1 MVEVQESTAHILII
15 DDELSICTGISGILE
30 TDGFNAAYALTPQ
43 EGLDYIDRH
52 RDVDIVLLDVNLRA
66 DLTGVELL
74 PLIKERNKYLQVVMF
89 TSHDRLN
96 VGLECMKRGAVD
108 FMTKP
113 FDEVAF
119 LRIAE
124 AALEKKRLEQVK
136 DLYFDM
142 VVHDLKN
149 PLQCICGAFEMLQ
162 DQLRCGATPLQKK
175 LFETANSGIQQIQL
189 MIGNILGVTCFE
201 KGTLLARRES
211 FGITEAVQSA
221 LALFE
226 PIDLVLSTA
235 LPPLIRSDKD
245 LYTRILANIVGNAF
259 RFATIGSAVTIH
271 CDYDYCEK
279 MLITS
284 VTNFGSYIR
293 EEHRTLIFNKF
304 LGVERSIGSLRGQN
318 HGLGLTFCKMAVEA
332 LHGSIVVKSDE
343 IEEKTTFVFMIK
355 DFSLF

>member
-1 MVEVQESTAHILII
+1 MVEVQEFTAHVLII
-15 DDELSICTGISGILE
+15 DDELSIGTGISGILE
-30 TDGFNAAYALTPQ
+30 TDGFNAAYVLTPE
-43 EGLDYIDRH
+43 EGLEYIDRH
-52 RDVDIVLLDVNLRA
+52 SDVDIVLLDVNLRA

-89 TSHDRLN
+89 TSHDRLD

-108 FMTKP
+108 FMAKP

-124 AALEKKRLEQVK
+124 AAVEKKRLEQVK

-162 DQLRCGATPLQKK
+162 DQFNTGATPLQKK
-175 LFETANSGIQQIQL
+175 LFETAGSGIQQIQL

-201 KGTLLARRES
+201 KGSLLARRES
-211 FGITEAVQSA
+211 FGITEIVQSA
-221 LALFE
+221 LTLFE
-226 PIDLVLSTA
+226 PISLVLTTA

-245 LYTRILANIVGNAF
+245 LYTRILVNIVGNAF
-259 RFATIGSAVTIH
+259 RFATIGSAVTVH
-271 CDYDYCEK
+271 CDYDCCEK
-279 MLITS
+279 VLITS
-284 VTNFGSYIR
+284 VTNIGSYIS

-318 HGLGLTFCKMAVEA
+318 HGLGLTFCKMAVAA
-332 LHGSIVVKSDE
+332 LHGIITVESDAV
-343 IEEKTTFVFMIK
+343 EEKTTFVFTVK
-355 DFSLF
+355 DFSIM